1 MNTQGNVQMIARAKD
16 YAREKLTGL
25 ERGNGKPFMT
35 HVDAVAHIVE
45 NEIGL
50 TREAIATV
58 YLHEA
63 SRKDPGLL
71 EEIGKD
77 FGSDIGLLVAGLNK
91 ISTINPKDTRL
102 QADNYRKLIISYS
115 ADPRVTL
122 IKLADRLEVMRSL
135 LECFPRGE
143 HIKKATE
150 TLMLYAPL
158 AHQLGLYRIKSE
170 LEDLSFR
177 VIQPE
182 DYRLITNNIRATE
195 IERKARIARFVR
207 PLEKEL
213 RSAGIH
219 YELKSRTK
227 ATYSIWRK
235 MQAQQVDVDEV
246 YDILAIRFI
255 IDTPPEKEKE
265 VCWQVYSLVTQIYE
279 PIPERMRDWI
289 TVPKASGYES
299 LHITVR
305 TPDQWVVEVQIRS
318 RRMDMVAEY
327 GVAAHWAYK
336 GMRNEEVLN
345 DWLGNVR
352 KRLQNPAEEF
362 RSGEGADLFKPNEIY
377 VFTPAGDLK
386 RLPTG
391 SSVLDFAFEVHT
403 NVGLKCT
410 GGRVNGKMSQVRD
423 ILNTGDVVEILT
435 SKNQKPSRDWLNFV
449 VSGKAKNKIRQKLRE
464 EAGIQDAAGREI
476 LERRLKNWK
485 TELTPEDTARLLKKF
500 KIKQISDFYA
510 AIARED
516 IPLQEIK
523 SFLTQEE
530 PAKEEKTAKLPP
542 EPLTAEKEEG
552 HTRYGEGDYLVIDD
566 SFGRVKY
573 KLAKCC
579 NPVIGDPVFGF
590 VSIKEGLKI
599 HRMSCPNAA
608 RLMEQ
613 YPYRIQKVRW
623 RNTVTSAVFQV
634 GIRVTAYEEIG
645 LAGEIGEVMRNL
657 SLNMRSYTFSGHG
670 GKIVGRLQVAV
681 NSNKQVD
688 LLLFHLRK
696 IRGIIKAVR
705 E

>member
-1 MNTQGNVQMIARAKD
+1 MNTQGNAHMIARAKD
-16 YAREKLTGL
+16 YAREKLTDL

-63 SRKDPGLL
+63 SRKNPGLL
-71 EEIGKD
+71 DEIGRD
-77 FGSDIGLLVAGLNK
+77 FGSDIGVLVAGLNK

-135 LECFPRGE
+135 IECFPRSE

-170 LEDLSFR
+170 LEDLSFKI
-177 VIQPE
+177 IQPE

-195 IERKARIARFVR
+195 IERKARIAGFVR

-213 RSAGIH
+213 RSDGIQ

-289 TVPKASGYES
+289 TIPKASGYES

-362 RSGEGADLFKPNEIY
+362 RSGEDADLFKPNEIY
-377 VFTPAGDLK
+377 VFTPSGDLK
-386 RLPTG
+386 RLPAEST
-391 SSVLDFAFEVHT
+391 VLDFAFEVHT

-485 TELTPEDTARLLKKF
+485 TELTPDDTARLLKKF

-530 PAKEEKTAKLPP
+530 PAKEEKTAKPSP

-566 SFGRVKY
+566 SFGRIKY

-590 VSIKEGLKI
+590 VTIKEGIKI

-670 GKIVGRLQVAV
+670 GKVVGRLQVAV

>member
-1 MNTQGNVQMIARAKD
+1 
-16 YAREKLTGL
+16 
-25 ERGNGKPFMT
+25 
-35 HVDAVAHIVE
+35 
-45 NEIGL
+45 
-50 TREAIATV
+50 
-58 YLHEA
+58 
-63 SRKDPGLL
+63 
-71 EEIGKD
+71 
-77 FGSDIGLLVAGLNK
+77 
-91 ISTINPKDTRL
+91 
-102 QADNYRKLIISYS
+102 
-115 ADPRVTL
+115 
-122 IKLADRLEVMRSL
+122 
-135 LECFPRGE
+135 
-143 HIKKATE
+143 
-150 TLMLYAPL
+150 
-158 AHQLGLYRIKSE
+158 
-170 LEDLSFR
+170 
-177 VIQPE
+177 
-182 DYRLITNNIRATE
+182 
-195 IERKARIARFVR
+195 
-207 PLEKEL
+207 
-213 RSAGIH
+213 
-219 YELKSRTK
+219 
-227 ATYSIWRK
+227 

-255 IDTPPEKEKE
+255 IDIPVEREKE
-265 VCWQVYSLVTQIYE
+265 VCWQAYSLVTQIYE

-289 TVPKASGYES
+289 TVPKSSGYES

-305 TPDQWVVEVQIRS
+305 TPDNWVVEVQIRS

-352 KRLQNPAEEF
+352 KRLQNPGEALI
-362 RSGEGADLFKPNEIY
+362 SGEDADIFKPNEVY
-377 VFTPAGDLK
+377 VFTPAGDLR
-386 RLPTG
+386 RLPAGAT
-391 SSVLDFAFEVHT
+391 VLDFAFEIHT
-403 NVGLKCT
+403 KVGLKCT

-423 ILNTGDVVEILT
+423 ILRTGDVVEILT
-435 SKNQKPSRDWLNFV
+435 AKNQKPSRDWLNFV

-485 TELTPEDTARLLKKF
+485 RELTPDDIARLMKKF
-500 KIKQISDFYA
+500 RIKQISDFYA

-516 IPLQEIK
+516 VALQEIK
-523 SFLTQEE
+523 AFLMQEE
-530 PAKEEKTAKLPP
+530 IAKEDKSSKPSPDILAT
-542 EPLTAEKEEG
+542 EKEAD
-552 HTRYGEGDYLVIDD
+552 HSRYGEGDYLVIDD
-566 SFGRVKY
+566 SFGRIKY

-590 VSIKEGLKI
+590 VSIKEGIKI

-608 RLMEQ
+608 RLMEL

-623 RNTVTSAVFQV
+623 RNTVASAVFQV

-645 LAGEIGEVMRNL
+645 LAGEIGEVMKNL

>member
-1 MNTQGNVQMIARAKD
+1 MNTDMVDK
-16 YAREKLTGL
+16 AREYALEKLAGL
-25 ERGNGKPFMT
+25 TRGNGKPFMH
-35 HVDAVAHIVE
+35 HVDAVAAIVAK
-45 NEIGL
+45 EIGL
-50 TREAIATV
+50 TQEAVVTV

-63 SRKDPGLL
+63 SRKHSGLL
-71 EEIGKD
+71 EEINRT
-77 FGSDIGLLVAGLNK
+77 FGPEIGIMVYGLNR
-91 ISTINPKDTRL
+91 IATINPKETRL

-122 IKLADRLEVMRSL
+122 IKLADRLEIMRSL
-135 LECFPRGE
+135 TECFPKND

-150 TLMLYAPL
+150 TMMLYAPL

-177 VIQPE
+177 IIQPE
-182 DYRLITNNIRATE
+182 DYRLITNNLRANE
-195 IERKARIARFVR
+195 IERKAQIARFVK

-213 RSAGIH
+213 KKAGIR

-235 MQAQQVDVDEV
+235 MQLQQVGVEEV

-255 IDTPPEKEKE
+255 VDTTPEKEKE
-265 VCWQVYSLVTQIYE
+265 VCWQVYSVVTQIYE

-305 TPDQWVVEVQIRS
+305 TPYGLVVEVQIRS
-318 RRMDMVAEY
+318 CRMDVIAEY

-336 GMRNEEVLN
+336 GMKNEQVLQE
-345 DWLGNVR
+345 WLANVR
-352 KRLQNPAEEF
+352 KRLEDSGVSFSTTAEED
-362 RSGEGADLFKPNEIY
+362 SFKPNEIY
-377 VFTPAGDLK
+377 VFTPAGDLR
-386 RLPTG
+386 RLSAGAT
-391 SSVLDFAFEVHT
+391 VLDFAFDIHT
-403 NVGLKCT
+403 NIGLRCT

-423 ILNTGDVVEILT
+423 VLQTGDVVEILT
-435 SKNQKPSRDWLNFV
+435 SKNQRPSRDWLGFV

-464 EAGIQDAAGREI
+464 EAGIQDTLGREM

-485 TELTPEDTARLLKKF
+485 AELTPEDMMQLLKRF

-510 AIARED
+510 AIAKED
-516 IPLQEIK
+516 ISLQEIK
-523 SFLTQEE
+523 TFLIQEKEDRTDKASVE
-530 PAKEEKTAKLPP
+530 PAI
-542 EPLTAEKEEG
+542 AEQIQESS
-552 HTRYGEGDYLVIDD
+552 RYREGDYLVIDD
-566 SFGRVKY
+566 SFGRIGY

-579 NPVIGDPVFGF
+579 NPVIGDAVFGF
-590 VSIKEGLKI
+590 VSIKEGIKI
-599 HRMSCPNAA
+599 HRMSCPNAE
-608 RLMEQ
+608 RLMTQ

-623 RNTVTSAVFQV
+623 RNAVASAIFQIT
-634 GIRVTAYEEIG
+634 IRFTAYEELG
-645 LAGEIGEVMRNL
+645 LAQEVSDVIRNL
-657 SLNMRSYTFSGHG
+657 SLNLRSFTFSGQN
-670 GKIVGRLQVAV
+670 GKITGRLQVAV

-688 LLLFHLRK
+688 LLLFQLRK